1 MQTTYLTWRFK
12 TDNDYFGDLKK
23 LFKPATKPP

>member
-1 MQTTYLTWRFK
+1 MKMTYLTWRFK

-23 LFKPATKPP
+23 LFEPRTKHP